1 MEGMRYLTRMKT
13 STALGWSARDIS
25 ASKTALRCSVC
36 RMLFFRTGISGAG
49 LSEWGRMP
57 TDGMRIT
64 ELIKN
69 YSN

>member
-1 MEGMRYLTRMKT
+1 MRYLTRMKT
-13 STALGWSARDIS
+13 STALGWSARAIK

-36 RMLFFRTGISGAG
+36 RMLFFRTGIPEAW
-49 LSEWGRMP
+49 LSEWGRMR
-57 TDGMRIT
+57 TDGMRAA